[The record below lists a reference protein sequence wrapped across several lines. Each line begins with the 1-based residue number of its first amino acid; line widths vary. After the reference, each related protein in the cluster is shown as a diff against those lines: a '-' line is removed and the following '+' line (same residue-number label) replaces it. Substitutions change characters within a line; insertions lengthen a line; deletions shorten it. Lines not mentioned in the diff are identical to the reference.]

1 MMTHNCLILPDS
13 SSLAPKSTR
22 ALPVRYSRVIRS
34 RPAHDPLTV
43 HSRCARSH
51 DVQLT
56 GQPATT
62 TVIAAGIIT
71 NGIITNGG
79 KRTTSV
85 FHLFMA
91 KSLL

>member
-1 MMTHNCLILPDS
+1 
-13 SSLAPKSTR
+13 
-22 ALPVRYSRVIRS
+22 
-34 RPAHDPLTV
+34 
-43 HSRCARSH
+43 
-51 DVQLT
+51 LT

-62 TVIAAGIIT
+62 TVIAAGTIT